1 MCANKGC
8 LYAFVN
14 DKKQNLMHWCFSAIF
29 SDSETLPM
37 CTSGSGTATGNLLYL
52 KNNDYPAN
60 IRAEETNC
68 TCSIETTSCTSNINV
83 YFVHF
88 ELDDDGSCTDTQ
100 KIIINDNGTD
110 STFTCSDNTYYSITK
125 KLTSSGNYLT
135 VSLEN
140 TDGVAAGYVF
150 TGYEGR
156 LNRWRKLLN
165 GIRANSYINLSST
178 NRNKNRLRLSSAEK
192 V

>member
-1 MCANKGC
+1 M
-8 LYAFVN
+8 V
-14 DKKQNLMHWCFSAIF
+14 
-29 SDSETLPM
+29 LPM
-37 CTSGSGTATGNLLYL
+37 CEAGSGASTGNLLYL
-52 KNNDYPAN
+52 KNNDYHRH
-60 IRAEETNC
+60 IRATETNC
-68 TCSIETTSCTSNINV
+68 TCSVETTSCTSNINV

-88 ELDDDGSCTDTQ
+88 ELDDGGGACTDTQ
-100 KIIINDNGTD
+100 KIIVNDNGTEI
-110 STFTCSDNTYYSITK
+110 TFTCSDNTYYSITK

-165 GIRANSYINLSST
+165 GIRATSYINL
-178 NRNKNRLRLSSAEK
+178 
-192 V
+192 